1 MLTGVLMLAGS
12 VSLHAFDSQTHAYI
26 TYQAFVNSN
35 LDNSNAT
42 ALLQQLGL
50 DRFDAPQ
57 PFSPYWLLLSNLQD
71 FYFDNLPS
79 GAMPLQYE
87 RPVTTYEWTQFQQ
100 LAVTGAL
107 GPSSSSI
114 VGVTPFSPLPL
125 ANWLMRGAIR
135 EDDVLPSQYDPR
147 DGASPD
153 PDPYGPFIRVYNHFY
168 DPINNQ
174 ELHVGVDCKNFPS
187 GYPLYGYSFCSKSV
201 DWALGTVDA
210 FTSLAP
216 DPNRHQHFSWEDARQ
231 NEFLA
236 LTAERDANGD
246 GIREASE
253 READSEE
260 RLFRWATIFRS
271 LGDVVHLLQDAA
283 QPQHT
288 RDDRH
293 DPHVNPSDQQGFEP
307 FTNYRLIGAAA
318 LAGVS
323 PTPGQQYV
331 RSLVGNTSKIFNQF
345 FTPLPDINGYPVPM
359 FTTPLRFFTT
369 RNPSDGPGVLPDNR
383 YGMADYS
390 NRGFFTRGTL
400 PGVTS
405 YQEPN
410 PTLMGFTSQTSSCAF
425 LPELQGITVGCKTYY
440 HTVPDPLQPNRADVT
455 TPEPLV
461 TDGIWQ
467 GFFGNTNNGYTL
479 TPLTYQITGNLTIP
493 RAIAYSAGML
503 NYFFRGNLA
512 ITKPAAGVVGVLNL
526 GAQHTM
532 NAEGYPCVG
541 TATNDGCAVFGF
553 QTIRVSVQN
562 KTAAITESG
571 TNSTST
577 QNLSTTAAGSVTD
590 PNFTGPY
597 LVAVAKY
604 HRNACYKPDLSGEP
618 YQVYNYTPP
627 STGITQPA
635 CGAATTRTPY
645 QEISVSKSVAVSAAA
660 LNGTSPTE
668 VQFDFSSD
676 PIPVNATDLFIQVVY
691 RGPMGDSNGMEPDAI
706 AVGTLDV
713 HEPTVAAFWNNTDYF
728 WNGSAWLHENSTY
741 HNEGIESFNVCS
753 GFPLKWVYQYVGGV
767 GTPAMLDPVIGSNRP
782 GTVRVAVILP
792 PPDFPTQLRTVQ
804 GTPEIYSGDVHMA
817 IEQAGT
823 RGQIHQADRENLPT
837 STLAAPYAY
846 CESTLPSSTPYWCW
860 DPLQQRR
867 GQATGN
873 LQIPLYEAPLGG
885 AGSATDV
892 DSVPLPVFAGFTTQ
906 PAGTVRFDTDATLL
920 SCPAQITAPT
930 KADYQ
935 SYLNYLNLLYQAR
948 ELGVSRE
955 AQPTL
960 QH

>member
-1 MLTGVLMLAGS
+1 MKTTVALAGLFALCGS
-12 VSLHAFDSQTHAYI
+12 GATLAFDTQTHAYI

-35 LDNSNAT
+35 LDNANAT
-42 ALLQQLGL
+42 TLLQQLGL

-57 PFSPYWLLLSNLQD
+57 PFSPYWIAAPFPES
-71 FYFDNLPS
+71 FYLDNLPS
-79 GAMPLQYE
+79 GAAPLQYE
-87 RPVTTYEWTQFQQ
+87 RPVTAYEWYQMLQ
-100 LAVTGAL
+100 LVNA
-107 GPSSSSI
+107 
-114 VGVTPFSPLPL
+114 GVVSATLIGQTPIQTLPI
-125 ANWLMRGAIR
+125 ANWLTRGAIR
-135 EDDVLPSQYDPR
+135 EDDLTPSYYDNTP
-147 DGASPD
+147 PD
-153 PDPYGPFIRVYNHFY
+153 ADPYGDILRSLDHFY
-168 DPINNQ
+168 DPIHNQ
-174 ELHVGVDCKNFPS
+174 GFTFVGACVAAPN
-187 GYPLYGYSFCSKSV
+187 GVCSKSV
-201 DWALGTVDA
+201 DWALGEVDSFA
-210 FTSLAP
+210 SPTQIDTSRR
-216 DPNRHQHFSWEDARQ
+216 NHFSWEDARQ

-236 LTAERDANGD
+236 LTAERDANSD
-246 GIREASE
+246 GLREASE

-260 RLFRWATIFRS
+260 RLFRWATTFRS
-271 LGDVVHLLQDAA
+271 LGDVVHLLQDTA

-288 RDDRH
+288 RNDRH
-293 DPHVNPSDQQGFEP
+293 DDHFNLNDRQGFEP
-307 FTNYRLIGAAA
+307 FTNYRLIGEAA
-318 LAGVS
+318 LAGAN
-323 PTPGQQYV
+323 PTGGQGYV
-331 RSLVGNTSKIFNQF
+331 RSLVGNTSKIFQQF
-345 FTPLPDINGYPVPM
+345 LTPLPDINGYPIPM

-369 RNPSDGPGVLPDNR
+369 RNPGDGPGVLPDNR

-400 PGVTS
+400 PDANTTLPGVFS
-405 YQEPN
+405 YLEPD
-410 PTLMGFTSQTSSCAF
+410 PTLSGFTSQTSPCVF
-425 LPELQGITVGCKTYY
+425 LPELRGITVGCTTYF
-440 HTVPDPLQPNRADVT
+440 HTVPDPLQPSRADVT
-455 TPEPLV
+455 TPQPLL
-461 TDGIWQ
+461 TDGVWK
-467 GFFGNTNNGYTL
+467 GFFGTTNNDYTL
-479 TPLTYQITGNLTIP
+479 SPQTYQITGNLTIP
-493 RAIAYSAGML
+493 RAIGYSAGL
-503 NYFFRGNLA
+503 IDYFFRGNLA
-512 ITKPAAGVVGVLNL
+512 VTKPAAGIVGVLNL

-532 NAEGYPCVG
+532 NAQGYPCVG
-541 TATNDGCAVFGF
+541 AATNDGCTVFGF

-562 KTAAITESG
+562 KTASITESG
-571 TNSTST
+571 TGAVSA
-577 QNLSTTAAGSVTD
+577 QNLSATAAGSVTD
-590 PNFTGPY
+590 PTFTGPY

-618 YQVYNYTPP
+618 FQVYNYTPP

-668 VQFDFSSD
+668 VQFDFSAD
-676 PIPVNATDLFIQVVY
+676 PIPINATDLFIQVVY
-691 RGPMGDSNGMEPDAI
+691 RGPMGDSNGTEPDAI

-728 WNGSAWLHENSTY
+728 WNGGWIIHNGTN

-804 GTPEIYSGDVHMA
+804 GTPEIYPGDVHIA

-823 RGQIHQADRENLPT
+823 RGQIHQADRENLPASALT
-837 STLAAPYAY
+837 TPYAY

-860 DPLQQRR
+860 DPVQQRR
-867 GQATGN
+867 GQLTGS

-930 KADYQ
+930 TADYQ
-935 SYLNYLNLLYQAR
+935 NYLNYLNLLYQAR
-948 ELGVSRE
+948 ELGVSGE